1 MSATGV
7 VTTVGIVVATSESA
21 ALITKR
27 SLSMRAVLGG
37 FVLGIFLFPLDSAQ
51 PDLAKTVMTLIVI
64 SALLINGAPLLEL
77 LSKAPNAAKK

>member
-7 VTTVGIVVATSESA
+7 ITTVGIVVATSESA

-37 FVLGIFLFPLDSAQ
+37 FVLGVFLFPLDSAK

-77 LSKAPNAAKK
+77 LAKIPNAAKK